1 MATKYTKVNQS
12 YDAKVHGG
20 YLYVRTTGINHLG
33 MLVQGERVGTIYR
46 MPYSRSL
53 EDAISGPAA
62 GHCMNAIDACT
73 MGGRG
78 EVIKEGRL
86 IR

>member
-1 MATKYTKVNQS
+1 MATKYTKVNES

-33 MLVQGERVGTIYR
+33 MLVQGDRVGTIYR
-46 MPYSRSL
+46 MPYTRSL
-53 EDAISGPAA
+53 ADAISGPA
-62 GHCMNAIDACT
+62 GHFVMNAIDACM
-73 MGGRG
+73 MGGAG
-78 EVIKEGRL
+78 EIIKEGRL